1 MKKLASLLLLSF
13 SVTAFANEN
22 ATKDTG
28 INYNEIGLGYFSMR
42 LNDAYNF
49 NGYAIK
55 GSALVNDHIFIE
67 ANYANGAN
75 SGNTLTMTE
84 ANVGYRMPIGASTDG
99 IASIGYTGYTFT
111 DEDASNGY
119 NVKFG
124 VISKLSDD
132 FKIGGFFKYTKV
144 SNSDSYNTGTLDAQ
158 YNLTKS
164 FYTNISYNA
173 MSGGA
178 TAKFY
183 VLGVGY
189 NF

>member
-1 MKKLASLLLLSF
+1 
-13 SVTAFANEN
+13 
-22 ATKDTG
+22 
-28 INYNEIGLGYFSMR
+28 
-42 LNDAYNF
+42 
-49 NGYAIK
+49 
-55 GSALVNDHIFIE
+55 
-67 ANYANGAN
+67 
-75 SGNTLTMTE
+75 MTE

-178 TAKFY
+178 TAKYY

-189 NF
+189 NFWSWFIKQQYSCLYFLDTPCSELLGVF